1 MNSELNEIEETSGV
15 INNFDEWRSIITES
29 KGPHLLAGTHFDFE
43 NAKLLVDRCNIKYFM
58 EDPVVLFEN
67 RAVTAFSAKS
77 SSIDEIAEEFNKLA
91 NEGVQVFLYMLMNC
105 TFDPSGKSWVVRY
118 GKL

>member
-43 NAKLLVDRCNIKYFM
+43 TRSC
-58 EDPVVLFEN
+58 
-67 RAVTAFSAKS
+67 
-77 SSIDEIAEEFNKLA
+77 
-91 NEGVQVFLYMLMNC
+91 
-105 TFDPSGKSWVVRY
+105 
-118 GKL
+118 